1 MIEEIGLTSVESWR
15 RLRHLRHVVFL
26 DSAKMDPEHG
36 RWSLLMADP
45 AEVICGTGR
54 SIHWRNAD
62 GVLQFESDPWEAIE
76 YFLSRFFPGIPCRAQ
91 DALEAAGSGLVA
103 GYLGYELGHGLEKL
117 PLARKPV
124 LEHPDFWLA
133 YYDTVVVFD
142 HVERRAFVVS
152 SGRSGRASASLQRA
166 RYRLDQFLD
175 ELDSNVLP
183 FPSGD
188 FDASRPAA
196 AGLHPSQ
203 AWRPLLSE
211 QEYGRL
217 FERIQSYIRA
227 GDIYQANLTY
237 PFLANGVPSSGW
249 IYEQL
254 RVLNPAPFAA
264 MLDGGAF
271 QILSSSP
278 EEFLKIA
285 GREVRTRPVKGT
297 CPRFGD
303 GPSDWERA
311 QGLLQSRKDRAEL
324 LMITDLLR
332 NDLGRI
338 AEFGSVCVPELVK
351 CEEYATVYHL
361 VSTITAHLRLG
372 VEPLDVVMACFPGG
386 SITGAPKLR
395 AQEIIHELE
404 PYARGI
410 YTGSIGWIGSGM
422 SQWNIAIRTIVCAE
436 GRAAFSVGGA
446 ITSDSCR
453 EQEHRETLDK
463 ARALLGVFDEAGA
476 RVNECCQN
484 KIAVSPFPV

>member
-1 MIEEIGLTSVESWR
+1 MIEEIGLSSLEAWR

-26 DSAKMDPEHG
+26 DSAKFDPEHG

-45 AEVICGTGR
+45 AEVISGTGR

-62 GVLQFESDPWEAIE
+62 GVLQFESDPWEAIDC
-76 YFLSRFFPGIPCRAQ
+76 FLSHFFPATPCRAQ

-103 GYLGYELGHGLEKL
+103 GYLGYELGHALEKL
-117 PLARKPV
+117 PAPRKPV

-133 YYDTVVVFD
+133 YYDAAAVFD
-142 HVERRAFVVS
+142 HAERRAFLVS
-152 SGRSGRASASLQRA
+152 SGRSGRGSASLQRA

-183 FPSGD
+183 FPSVCE
-188 FDASRPAA
+188 SRSTIHDPRI
-196 AGLHPSQ
+196 
-203 AWRPLLSE
+203 WKPLLSE
-211 QEYGRL
+211 EEYGGP
-217 FERIQSYIRA
+217 FDRIQSYIRA

-237 PFLANGVPSSGW
+237 PFLACGVPSSGW
-249 IYEQL
+249 MYERL
-254 RVLNPAPFAA
+254 RELNPAPFGAT
-264 MLDGGAF
+264 LDGGAF

-278 EEFLKIA
+278 EEFLKVA
-285 GREVRTRPVKGT
+285 GREVRTRPIKGT
-297 CPRFGD
+297 CPRLGD

-311 QGLLQSRKDRAEL
+311 QGLLQSGKDRAEL

-338 AEFGSVCVPELVK
+338 AEFGSVCVPELVR

-361 VSTITAHLRLG
+361 VSTITAHLRPG
-372 VEPLDVVMACFPGG
+372 VEPLDVVTACFPGG

-395 AQEIIHELE
+395 AQEIIHESE
-404 PYARGI
+404 PYARGV

-422 SQWNIAIRTIVCAE
+422 SHWSIAIRTMVCAE
-436 GRAAFSVGGA
+436 GRASFSVGGA

-453 EQEHRETLDK
+453 EQEYRETLDK
-463 ARALLGVFDEAGA
+463 ARALLGMFGA
-476 RVNECCQN
+476 DVNETVQH
-484 KIAVSPFPV
+484 KSAVSSFPV